1 MPKFGSITG
10 YETEPER
17 KPLGLTSGNKAR
29 MTDLIIKSP
38 VKDTLKEYNLAAD
51 FYEMLN
57 DEVNA
62 LLEEAAHR
70 GGGQRLQNRPA
81 PGLVTDRHGPN

>member
-1 MPKFGSITG
+1 MKIPKFGSITG
-10 YETEPER
+10 YEIEPER
-17 KPLGLTSGNKAR
+17 KPLGLTGENKAH

-38 VKDTLKEYNLAAD
+38 VKDPLKEYNLAPE

-70 GGGQRLQNRPA
+70 GGGQRPQT
-81 PGLVTDRHGPN
+81 V

>member
-1 MPKFGSITG
+1 MGFIYSNR
-10 YETEPER
+10 EL
-17 KPLGLTSGNKAR
+17 PLGLTSENKAH

-38 VKDTLKEYNLAAD
+38 VKDPLKEYNLAPE

-70 GGGQRLQNRPA
+70 GGGQRPQT
-81 PGLVTDRHGPN
+81 V